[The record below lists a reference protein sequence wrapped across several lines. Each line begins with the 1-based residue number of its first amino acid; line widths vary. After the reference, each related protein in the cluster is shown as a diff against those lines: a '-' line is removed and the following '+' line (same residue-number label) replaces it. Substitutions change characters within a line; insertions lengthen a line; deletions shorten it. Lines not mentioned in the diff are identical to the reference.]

1 MSIWLWGIMAG
12 LVIAAIA
19 LWYGLANTQKQQVEL
34 ERERYGS
41 APGAQAPTAPEEEWR
56 EGAEGWADEMVETA
70 PATAAGEA
78 PVQPELNVTFEG
90 VEGAEKFGPTVLA
103 AGSHLTF
110 EGVRYL
116 VAGTGA
122 LKVGGLDTEG
132 KPDPD
137 NAQPRIWYEHMLQ
150 GGDSP
155 RWISVEDIAG
165 RIRLGW
171 WENRPEL
178 RIDETATEVAVDEV
192 IYRRAAEGGALFAVS
207 GLSGAVT
214 QGQYFYTDFEAG
226 ADTDGAAPGP
236 LLRLETW
243 GVEATP
249 GASIGRYISH
259 DELVVE
265 TPQPSV

>member
-1 MSIWLWGIMAG
+1 MSIWLWAVMAG

-19 LWYGLANTQKQQVEL
+19 LWYGLANKQKQQVEL

-41 APGAQAPTAPEEEWR
+41 ALATQAPEAPEEEWR
-56 EGAEGWADEMVETA
+56 EGSEGWVGEVTESGPAPTVQDA
-70 PATAAGEA
+70 PAH
-78 PVQPELNVTFEG
+78 PELNITFEG
-90 VEGAEKFGPTVLA
+90 VVGAEKFGPTVLA

-137 NAQPRIWYEHMLQ
+137 NAEPRIWYEHMLQ
-150 GGDSP
+150 GGDTP
-155 RWISVEDIAG
+155 HWISVEDIAG

-171 WENRPEL
+171 WENRAEL
-178 RIDETATEVAVDEV
+178 KIDETATEVEV
-192 IYRRAAEGGALFAVS
+192 EGITYRRVAEGGALFAVS
-207 GLSGAVT
+207 GLSGTVT
-214 QGQYFYTDFEAG
+214 QGQYFYTNFEAAG
-226 ADTDGAAPGP
+226 A

-243 GVEATP
+243 GVEASP
-249 GASIGRYISH
+249 GASIGRYISP
-259 DELVVE
+259 DEVVVE
-265 TPQPSV
+265 SPQPPA